1 MSKTHKLTEDLY
13 QKLVNQED
21 ARACASI
28 DESACREVPGNFML
42 TLLSQ
47 FLTQLGDALSNPKI
61 ILPWVLQSV
70 AAPIYLFGLLVP
82 IRESGSMI
90 PQLVIASYVRRM
102 PMRKGVWVLGSVL
115 QALSI
120 FGIGLS
126 AWLLEGAVAG
136 WCIIALLT
144 LFSLSRGLCSV
155 ASKDVIGKTI
165 PKRQRGQLS
174 GWSSSAAGLIT
185 LGFGAALLLSDG
197 SELKPVHYGL
207 LMAGAGC
214 LWLIAALVYA
224 RVKEFP
230 GETGGGKNGF
240 LEAMKRLDLL
250 RTDKAFRRFVVTRA
264 LMLCSA
270 LTAPYYVVLAQ
281 ENLGSPAYLL
291 GLFILASGTASLIS
305 GPFWGQFADVSSRR
319 VLILSALMTS
329 VLGILIF
336 AIARFQP
343 AWLSLFW
350 LMPMA
355 YFLLTI
361 AHQGVRIGRKTYVVD
376 MAEGNKRTDYVSVS
390 NTVIGIILLF
400 MGLTGAL
407 GSVMDISGIILV
419 LSCLCLA
426 GAGLAIT
433 LPEIDET

>member
-1 MSKTHKLTEDLY
+1 MSKAHNLTVDLY
-13 QKLVNQED
+13 QKLINQED
-21 ARACASI
+21 ARACKAI
-28 DESACREVPGNFML
+28 DEAACREVPGNFLL

-70 AAPIYLFGLLVP
+70 AAPLYLFGLLVP

-102 PMRKGVWVLGSVL
+102 PVRKGIWVLGSIL

-120 FGIGLS
+120 FGIGLA

-144 LFSLSRGLCSV
+144 VFSLSRGLCSV

-174 GWSSSAAGLIT
+174 GWSASAAGLIT

-197 SELKPVHYGL
+197 SELQPVHYGI

-214 LWLIAALVYA
+214 LWLIAALVYS
-224 RVKEFP
+224 RVKEYP
-230 GETGGGKNGF
+230 GETSGGKNGF
-240 LEAMKRLDLL
+240 AEAMKRLDLL
-250 RTDKAFRRFVVTRA
+250 RSDKPFRRFVVTRA

-281 ENLGSPAYLL
+281 QSLGSPAYLL
-291 GLFILASGTASLIS
+291 GLFILASGAASLIS

-319 VLILSALMTS
+319 VLIVSALITS
-329 VLGILIF
+329 VLGIVIF
-336 AIARFQP
+336 AIATFQP
-343 AWLSLFW
+343 GWLSLFW
-350 LMPMA
+350 LMPLA

-376 MAEGNKRTDYVSVS
+376 LAEGNKRTDYVSVS
-390 NTVIGIILLF
+390 NTVIGVILLL
-400 MGLTGAL
+400 MGLSGAL
-407 GSVMDISGIILV
+407 SAVLDISGIILL
-419 LSCLCLA
+419 LSCLCLG
-426 GAGLAIT
+426 GAALAIT
-433 LPEIDET
+433 LPEIDD

>member
-1 MSKTHKLTEDLY
+1 MSKPQNLTRDLY
-13 QKLVNQED
+13 EKLVNQED
-21 ARACASI
+21 ARACKAI

-70 AAPIYLFGLLVP
+70 AAPLYLFGLLVP

-90 PQLVIASYVRRM
+90 PQLLIASYVRRM
-102 PMRKGVWVLGSVL
+102 PMRKGVWVVGSVL

-185 LGFGAALLLSDG
+185 LGFGAALLLNDG
-197 SELKPVHYGL
+197 GELQPIHYGL
-207 LMAGAGC
+207 LMAAAGC
-214 LWLIAALVYA
+214 LWLVAAVVYS

-230 GETGGGKNGF
+230 GETSGGKNGF
-240 LEAMKRLDLL
+240 MEAMKRLDLL
-250 RTDKAFRRFVVTRA
+250 RTDKPFRRFVTTRA

-270 LTAPYYVVLAQ
+270 LTAPYYVILAQ
-281 ENLGSPAYLL
+281 DSLGSPAYLL
-291 GLFILASGTASLIS
+291 GLFILASGGASLIS
-305 GPFWGQFADVSSRR
+305 GPFWGQFADASSRS
-319 VLILSALMTS
+319 VLIVSALMTS
-329 VLGILIF
+329 ALGIIIF
-336 AIARFQP
+336 AIAKLQP
-343 AWLSLFW
+343 DWLSLFW
-350 LMPMA
+350 LMPLA

-376 MAEGNKRTDYVSVS
+376 LAEGNKRTDYVSVS
-390 NTVIGIILLF
+390 NTVIGIILLL
-400 MGLTGAL
+400 MGLTGTLSAVL
-407 GSVMDISGIILV
+407 DISGIILL

-426 GAGLAIT
+426 GAALALT
-433 LPEIDET
+433 LPEIQD